1 LHTASPSSRLSFA
14 IRLWLELTVTA
25 PSEKPIWWSAAY
37 LSLGEVEPAAEAQQW
52 KERPMI
58 RLPKWL
64 IALLSIAILLGLTS
78 AVLALEAKGKIKSV
92 SADKKEMTITNND
105 GKDFKFVMD
114 DDAKIQLND
123 KDSKLSELKKGDEV
137 TVTYEKKDG
146 KLIAS
151 KVECKRD

>member
-1 LHTASPSSRLSFA
+1 
-14 IRLWLELTVTA
+14 
-25 PSEKPIWWSAAY
+25 
-37 LSLGEVEPAAEAQQW
+37 
-52 KERPMI
+52 MI

-64 IALLSIAILLGLTS
+64 MAVLGIAILLALTS
-78 AVLALEAKGKIKSV
+78 PAVALEAKGKIKKISV
-92 SADKKEMTITNND
+92 DDKELTVTDQD
-105 GKDFKFVMD
+105 GKDLKFVLD

-123 KDSKLSELKKGDEV
+123 KDTKLKELKKGDEI